1 MKRLTISVDDIA
13 TLRYMLNDSDF
24 DPVQF
29 GILCEVAGAQGISV
43 TLSDTQLGI
52 QERDIHLL
60 KQLHKTFLNLHIPP
74 ESEAVRLALTVNPD
88 MVTFVEVK
96 RGETLKI
103 SPLSSFQVEQT
114 IPDIISDFHANNI
127 SVAVFCSPEINI
139 LKQIN
144 KVEIDYVEFD
154 CLEYTMATDSN
165 EELLALDKLNSA
177 TLAAA
182 KLGFGI
188 NVYGGIDYSHLPV
201 LATIPRLEDICMGI
215 NVIKRAFLVGV
226 NHAIAEACQQ
236 LMFHHSE

>member
-13 TLRYMLNDSDF
+13 TLRYLLNDGDF

-29 GILCEVAGAQGISV
+29 GILCEVAGAHGISV
-43 TLSDTQLGI
+43 TLSDTQIGI

-74 ESEAVRLALTVNPD
+74 EPESVRLALTVNPD
-88 MVTFVEVK
+88 MVTFVEVN

-103 SPLSSFQVEQT
+103 SPLSSLQIEQT
-114 IPDIISDFHANNI
+114 IPNIISDFHANNI
-127 SVAVFCSPEINI
+127 SVAVFCYPEISI
-139 LKQIN
+139 LKQMN

-188 NVYGGIDYSHLPV
+188 NCYGGIDYVHLPV
-201 LATIPRLEDICMGI
+201 LTTIPRLEDICMGI
-215 NVIKRAFLVGV
+215 SIIKRSFLVGINQAV
-226 NHAIAEACQQ
+226 AEARQQ
-236 LMFHHSE
+236 MVFHQQE